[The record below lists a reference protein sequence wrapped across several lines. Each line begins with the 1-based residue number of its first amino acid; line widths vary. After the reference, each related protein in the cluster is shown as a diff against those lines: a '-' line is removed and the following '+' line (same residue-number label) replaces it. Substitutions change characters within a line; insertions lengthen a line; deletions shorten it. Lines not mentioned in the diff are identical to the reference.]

1 MSTEVVL
8 MKKTNRILSML
19 LSMVLLFSLMAVNA
33 SAEGEE
39 ALPVWPEDTLFI
51 DDPVAD
57 PSSMGETF
65 TLFSAG
71 GPGEGG
77 AETTE
82 ENPDPDFAERGSEDP
97 ADTAPKCTVSLFYVD
112 GDERN
117 AVEDPSAMLLQNLMD
132 PHMELML
139 TPSEGWYISGLALTD
154 GGDAAPNKALMEKA
168 HADPASTAISLFFS
182 ELTVEKSSPDDP
194 NQLDSRYYSGT
205 GTTNRYVLKITCSK
219 ISKEDAEISFASEG
233 LDIPYPFE
241 NTGTEY
247 VTPGML
253 YSVPSLSYDAQ
264 AAIEDQKD
272 EYDAAV
278 VAICPNGAKADIKNG
293 TVLIYGDTQIV
304 LQWTKKET
312 QAETIVPVYNYTI
325 PEFTITAASD
335 EKTYD
340 GTPLTNSGWNTGETI
355 FPLYNEDGVWTLNV
369 TVEGSVTEP
378 GDNPTANVIQS
389 FTLGYDPETEGL
401 EPLTFSYAD
410 GMMDDALVGKVGL
423 VNGPTVRW

>member
-1 MSTEVVL
+1 

-19 LSMVLLFSLMAVNA
+19 LSLILLFSLMAVNA

-71 GPGEGG
+71 GPVEEG

-82 ENPDPDFAERGSEDP
+82 ENPDPDFAKRGSEAP
-97 ADTAPKCTVSLFYVD
+97 ADTAPKCTVSLF
-112 GDERN
+112 
-117 AVEDPSAMLLQNLMD
+117 
-132 PHMELML
+132 MELML
-139 TPSEGWYISGLALTD
+139 TPSEGWYISGLVLTD

-205 GTTNRYVLKITCSK
+205 GYTSRYVLKITCSK

-264 AAIEDQKD
+264 AAIEDRKD

-312 QAETIVPVYNYTI
+312 QAETIVPV
-325 PEFTITAASD
+325 
-335 EKTYD
+335 
-340 GTPLTNSGWNTGETI
+340 
-355 FPLYNEDGVWTLNV
+355 
-369 TVEGSVTEP
+369 
-378 GDNPTANVIQS
+378 
-389 FTLGYDPETEGL
+389 
-401 EPLTFSYAD
+401 
-410 GMMDDALVGKVGL
+410 
-423 VNGPTVRW
+423 